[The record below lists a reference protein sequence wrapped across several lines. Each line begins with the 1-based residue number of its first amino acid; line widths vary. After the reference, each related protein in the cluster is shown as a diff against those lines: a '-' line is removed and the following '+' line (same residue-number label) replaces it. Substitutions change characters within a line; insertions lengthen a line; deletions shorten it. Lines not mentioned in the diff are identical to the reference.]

1 MSDHASRVAA
11 AMADSKLQTIGS
23 MHPGPRPSLRQ
34 ETERLDALVFEHIS
48 VSPIGATIGAEI
60 GGVDLAKLDDA
71 TFAEIRRAWLAY
83 KVVFFRDQAIGA
95 EEQIAFALR
104 FGELEAH
111 PFLDAHADHE
121 QIVRFEKG
129 EEFSGYENLWHSDV
143 SWREIPALG
152 AVLRAIEVP
161 ERGGD
166 TLFGDMVAAYEGLDD
181 DLKEAIDGLHAIHD
195 FTHTFGRILDEE
207 SLAERRKQF
216 PPARHPVVRTH
227 PETGRKI
234 LYVNPIFVSHIE
246 DIEPE
251 ESQRLL
257 DVLCRQAAVPEYQC
271 RFRWRNGSVAFWD
284 NRATQHYAASDYWPQ
299 RRVMERVAII
309 GDRPH

>member
-1 MSDHASRVAA
+1 
-11 AMADSKLQTIGS
+11 
-23 MHPGPRPSLRQ
+23 
-34 ETERLDALVFEHIS
+34 
-48 VSPIGATIGAEI
+48 
-60 GGVDLAKLDDA
+60 
-71 TFAEIRRAWLAY
+71 
-83 KVVFFRDQAIGA
+83 
-95 EEQIAFALR
+95 
-104 FGELEAH
+104 
-111 PFLDAHADHE
+111 
-121 QIVRFEKG
+121 VRFEKG

-152 AVLRAIEVP
+152 SVLRAIEVP

-195 FTHTFGRILDEE
+195 FTHTFGRTLDEE

-246 DIEPE
+246 DIEPG